1 MAKSAQMFATKRD
14 YIGLDITITD
24 NYGVKTRVIRNA
36 IYNNGENAIYNNGE
50 DDLYIL
56 MNEFKRALIAADYLS
71 SSVNR
76 IQYLEA
82 DEMEKAKAAGI
93 VIGTIDD

>member
-1 MAKSAQMFATKRD
+1 MAASARMFATERD

-24 NYGVKTRVIRNA
+24 NYGAKTRVIRNA
-36 IYNNGENAIYNNGE
+36 IYNDGE

-56 MNEFKRALIAADYLS
+56 MNEFKRALIAAGYLS

-82 DEMEKAKAAGI
+82 DEMEQAEAAGI
-93 VIGTIDD
+93 VIGTIDS

>member
-1 MAKSAQMFATKRD
+1 MTKQVTMFEHERD

-24 NYGVKTRVIRNA
+24 NYGAKTRVVRNA
-36 IYNNGENAIYNNGE
+36 IYSDGK

-56 MNEFKRALIAADYLS
+56 MNEFKRALVVAGYLP
-71 SSVNR
+71 SSVNH
-76 IQYLEA
+76 IQYLDT
-82 DEMEKAKAAGI
+82 DEMKKAEAVGI

>member
-1 MAKSAQMFATKRD
+1 MTKQVTMFEQERD

-24 NYGVKTRVIRNA
+24 NYGAKTRVVRNA
-36 IYNNGENAIYNNGE
+36 IYNEGE

-56 MNEFKRALIAADYLS
+56 VKEFKRALIAAGYLS

-82 DEMEKAKAAGI
+82 DEMEKAEAAGI
-93 VIGTIDD
+93 VIGTIDG

>member
-1 MAKSAQMFATKRD
+1 MAALAKMFVTERD

-24 NYGVKTRVIRNA
+24 NYGAKTRVIKNA
-36 IYNNGENAIYNNGE
+36 IYNDGE

-56 MNEFKRALIAADYLS
+56 MNEFKRALVAAGYLS

-82 DEMEKAKAAGI
+82 DEMEKAEAAGI
-93 VIGTIDD
+93 VLSTIDS

>member
-1 MAKSAQMFATKRD
+1 MTKQVTMFEHERD

-24 NYGVKTRVIRNA
+24 NYGAKTRVVRNA
-36 IYNNGENAIYNNGE
+36 IYSDGK

-56 MNEFKRALIAADYLS
+56 MNEFKRALVVAGYS
-71 SSVNR
+71 PSSVNH
-76 IQYLEA
+76 IQYLDA
-82 DEMEKAKAAGI
+82 NEMEKAEAAGI

>member
-1 MAKSAQMFATKRD
+1 MAASARMFVTERD

-24 NYGVKTRVIRNA
+24 NYGAKTRVIRKA
-36 IYNNGENAIYNNGE
+36 IYNDGE

-56 MNEFKRALIAADYLS
+56 MNEFKRALVAAGYLS

-93 VIGTIDD
+93 VIGTIDG

>member
-1 MAKSAQMFATKRD
+1 MAAPTQMFVAERD

-24 NYGVKTRVIRNA
+24 NYGAKTRVIRNA
-36 IYNNGENAIYNNGE
+36 IYNDGE

-56 MNEFKRALIAADYLS
+56 MNEFRRALVAAGYLS

-76 IQYLEA
+76 IQYLEE
-82 DEMEKAKAAGI
+82 DEMKQAKAAGI
-93 VIGTIDD
+93 IIDTIDG

>member
-1 MAKSAQMFATKRD
+1 MATSARMFVTERD

-24 NYGVKTRVIRNA
+24 NYGAKTRVIRNA
-36 IYNNGENAIYNNGE
+36 IYNDGE

-56 MNEFKRALIAADYLS
+56 MNEFKRALVAAGYLS

-82 DEMEKAKAAGI
+82 DEMEQAEAAGI
-93 VIGTIDD
+93 VIGTIDG

>member
-1 MAKSAQMFATKRD
+1 MAAPARMFVTERD

-24 NYGVKTRVIRNA
+24 NYGAKTRVIRNA
-36 IYNNGENAIYNNGE
+36 IYNDGE

-56 MNEFKRALIAADYLS
+56 MNEFKRALVVAGYS
-71 SSVNR
+71 PSSVNH
-76 IQYLEA
+76 IQYLDT
-82 DEMEKAKAAGI
+82 DEMKQAEAAGI

>member
-1 MAKSAQMFATKRD
+1 MAALAKMFVTERD

-24 NYGVKTRVIRNA
+24 NYGAKTRVIKNA
-36 IYNNGENAIYNNGE
+36 IYNDGE

-56 MNEFKRALIAADYLS
+56 MNEFKRALVVAGYSS

-82 DEMEKAKAAGI
+82 DEMEKAEAAGI
-93 VIGTIDD
+93 VLSTIDS

>member
-1 MAKSAQMFATKRD
+1 MAAPTQMFVAERD

-24 NYGVKTRVIRNA
+24 NYGAKTRVIRTA
-36 IYNNGENAIYNNGE
+36 IYNDGE

-56 MNEFKRALIAADYLS
+56 MNEFKRALIAAGYLS

-82 DEMEKAKAAGI
+82 DEMEQAEAAGI
-93 VIGTIDD
+93 VISTIDG

>member
-1 MAKSAQMFATKRD
+1 MAAPTQMFVDERD

-24 NYGVKTRVIRNA
+24 NYGAKTRVIRNA
-36 IYNNGENAIYNNGE
+36 IYNKGE

-56 MNEFKRALIAADYLS
+56 MNEFKRALIAADYFS
-71 SSVNR
+71 SAVNR
-76 IQYLEA
+76 IQYLDA
-82 DEMEKAKAAGI
+82 DEMEQAKAAGI

>member
-1 MAKSAQMFATKRD
+1 MTKQVTMFEHERD

-24 NYGVKTRVIRNA
+24 NYGAKTRVVRNA
-36 IYNNGENAIYNNGE
+36 IYSDGK

-56 MNEFKRALIAADYLS
+56 MNEFKRALVAAGYLS

-76 IQYLEA
+76 IQYLDA
-82 DEMEKAKAAGI
+82 HDMKKAEAAGI